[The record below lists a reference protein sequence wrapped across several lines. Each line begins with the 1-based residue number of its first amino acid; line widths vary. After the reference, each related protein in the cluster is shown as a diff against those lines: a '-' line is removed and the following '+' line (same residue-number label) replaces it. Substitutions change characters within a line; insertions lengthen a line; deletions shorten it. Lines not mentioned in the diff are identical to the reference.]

1 MFELVFLALKHQRK
15 FLLYLNFLFSAHL
28 IACSFVSKK
37 SLICDLVSNELFH
50 PIKESLTFST
60 SEIYSA
66 NHSFVFLKPDSSI
79 IAKNQNFIIPSFSSE
94 IHHEVE
100 LVVKINKVGKH
111 IDESFSNKYYN
122 EIGLGI
128 DFTARDIQNNLK
140 QKGHPWEK
148 SKAFDNSCLVGE
160 FIVKDE
166 LENQSNIEFSLKKNN
181 LIVQSGSSSQMLWKI
196 DELISYVS
204 QYFTLKIGDLI
215 FTGTPAGVSKII
227 SGDLLEGYINSNKM
241 FSLKV
246 K

>member
-1 MFELVFLALKHQRK
+1 MK
-15 FLLYLNFLFSAHL
+15 
-28 IACSFVSKK
+28 I
-37 SLICDLVSNELFH
+37 ICIGRNYSDH
-50 PIKESLTFST
+50 IKELSNTKPT
-60 SEIYSA
+60 
-66 NHSFVFLKPDSSI
+66 NPVVFLKPDSSI
-79 IAKNQNFIIPSFSSE
+79 IAKNKNFIIPSFSSE

-196 DELISYVS
+196 D
-204 QYFTLKIGDLI
+204 
-215 FTGTPAGVSKII
+215 
-227 SGDLLEGYINSNKM
+227 
-241 FSLKV
+241 
-246 K
+246 